1 MIEDLVKKHEEWRS
15 HCINL
20 IPSENI
26 MSPRARAMLSS
37 DLGHRYTSP
46 DKFYTGTKYIDQ
58 IIEEGENLAKKVFRC
73 KFADLR
79 PISGHV
85 ADLSL
90 LMAFRGKSM
99 ACIGE
104 ADGGYPGISQ
114 DNAPSVLGIKVYYL
128 PYKQEEANID
138 LEGSIKLIEEKKPNL
153 VILGAS
159 FIPMPYPVSEISVA
173 AHKVGALLAY
183 DASHVMGLIAGKKFQ
198 QPLAEGA
205 DIMMGS
211 THKTLP
217 GPQGGIILGNSFED
231 IKEHILFKTIDN
243 AHFHR
248 IAALAVTLEETQ
260 KFGEAYASQIV
271 KNSKKLASLLDE
283 AGIPLKCKSKGFTE
297 SHQILVNTWDFQV
310 KFEKSWLDIVNKLEE
325 ANVIMDRAGRIG
337 TNEVTRIGMKEEE
350 MEKICGLIVKAV
362 KGGKKE
368 DIKKEAVKLK
378 SKFTKVHYCFSD

>member
-1 MIEDLVKKHEEWRS
+1 MIEDLVKRHEEWRS
-15 HCINL
+15 QCINL

-26 MSPRARAMLSS
+26 MSPRARAVLSS

-58 IIEEGENLAKKVFRC
+58 IIEEGEKLAKKVFRC

-114 DNAPSVLGIKVYYL
+114 DNAPSVLGIKVHYL

-159 FIPMPYPVSEISVA
+159 FIPMPYPVSEISAA

-217 GPQGGIILGNSFED
+217 GPQGGIILGNSFEE
-231 IKEHILFKTIDN
+231 IKEHLLFKTIDN

-248 IAALAVTLEETQ
+248 IAALAVTLEEMQ

-283 AGIPLKCKSKGFTE
+283 ASIPLKCKSKGFTE
-297 SHQILVNTWDFQV
+297 SHQILVNAWDFQV
-310 KFEKSWLDIVNKLEE
+310 KFEKSWVDIVNKLEE

-350 MEKICGLIVKAV
+350 MEKICDLILRAV
-362 KGGKKE
+362 KGEKKE
-368 DIKKEAVKLK
+368 DIKEEAVKLK
-378 SKFTKVHYCFSD
+378 SQFTKVHYCFSD